1 MTIHSNIKEEIKE
14 AIKLRDRERLTTLRN
29 IISEFT
35 NETISKGGDRDK
47 DVSDEL
53 ALEIISKL
61 VKQRR
66 DSIEQF
72 EGAGREDLAQK
83 ERHELSILEKYMP
96 EQMTEE
102 DIENYVN
109 KKIKELKIADNTS
122 MGLLMSTVMKDLKG
136 QVDGRV
142 VKRVVEKIIP
152 KES

>member
-1 MTIHSNIKEEIKE
+1 MTIHSNIKEEMKE

-35 NETISKGGDRDK
+35 NMTIAKGEDREK

-53 ALEIISKL
+53 ALEVIAKL
-61 VKQRR
+61 VKQRK

-96 EQMTEE
+96 EQMSEE
-102 DIENYVN
+102 EIEKYVQ
-109 KKIKELKIADNTS
+109 KKIKELKISDNTS
-122 MGLLMSTVMKDLKG
+122 IGLLMSTVMKDLKG
-136 QVDGRV
+136 QVDGRA
-142 VKRVVEKIIP
+142 VKRVVERLIP
-152 KES
+152 KD